1 MPYQQKNNQS
11 WRINKKKYYL
21 TRKTKTPI
29 KKTKRLNLNL
39 SIFDFSNNFKQKVF
53 LFLLG
58 SFVVCLMIGVIFIAW
73 LSRNL
78 PNPGGL
84 IERELAQSTK
94 IMDRTG
100 EEILYEIHGEEKRTL
115 VKLNEIPNYV
125 KYATIAI
132 EDKNF
137 YSHGGISLWG
147 IFRGTVLHYIRYG
160 TMQGGSTLTQ
170 QFVKNAILT
179 NERTV
184 TRKLKEWIL
193 AYKIEKKYSKDEIL
207 QMYFNEIPYG
217 SNIEILLG
225 RQQYII
231 DLMLEQGY
239 ITEEEAKDA
248 KEFKIEFKEQG
259 SNIKAPHFVMYIKEI
274 LSNKYG
280 EKMVEQGG
288 LKIYTTLDIYKQK
301 IAEDVINELAEK
313 NEKD

>member
-1 MPYQQKNNQS
+1 
-11 WRINKKKYYL
+11 
-21 TRKTKTPI
+21 
-29 KKTKRLNLNL
+29 
-39 SIFDFSNNFKQKVF
+39 
-53 LFLLG
+53 
-58 SFVVCLMIGVIFIAW
+58 MIGVIFIAW

-217 SNIEILLG
+217 STAYGVEAASQRFFGKSARDLNLAESAGLAAIPQAPSRYSPYGPNKDLLIARQKYIL
-225 RQQYII
+225 
-231 DLMLEQGY
+231 DLMAKYGY
-239 ITEEEAKDA
+239 ITKDQAEETKKTELV
-248 KEFKIEFKEQG
+248 FKAPSE
-259 SNIKAPHFVMYIKEI
+259 NMLAPHFV
-274 LSNKYG
+274 
-280 EKMVEQGG
+280 
-288 LKIYTTLDIYKQK
+288 
-301 IAEDVINELAEK
+301 
-313 NEKD
+313 